1 MVSCE
6 ETLRHLNRTS
16 VDTWTL
22 PELKLS
28 IKESAVP

>member
-6 ETLRHLNRTS
+6 ETLRHLKRTS

-28 IKESAVP
+28 IKESVMP